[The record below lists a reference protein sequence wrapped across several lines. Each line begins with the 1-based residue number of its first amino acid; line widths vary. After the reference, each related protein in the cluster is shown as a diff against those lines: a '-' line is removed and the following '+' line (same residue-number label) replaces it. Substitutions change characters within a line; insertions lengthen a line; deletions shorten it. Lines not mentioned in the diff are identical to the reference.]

1 MAASGAKLPSVI
13 IFRLRNMRPE
23 KINRYLDEIITHY
36 QKPLEEGI
44 IVSVTEGQIRMR
56 SLPLRTSEQ
65 I

>member
-1 MAASGAKLPSVI
+1 
-13 IFRLRNMRPE
+13 MRPE